1 MKNMHRIWL
10 AVHHAWKESRTGVDS
25 NVAST
30 GVSASRA
37 GQFILDVEAFHTAT
51 LAITAV

>member
-1 MKNMHRIWL
+1 MKKMHRIWL
-10 AVHHAWKESRTGVDS
+10 GAHQTWKESRTGVDS